1 MHTIWKG
8 AISFGLVNI
17 PVRMFAATEEK
28 SIRFRMLHQPCKTP
42 LKYVRSC
49 PHCDRPVSPEEVV
62 KGIEYADGK
71 FVLMEK
77 EELEAVVPEKN
88 KAIEIV
94 DFVDLKQIDPIY
106 FHKTYYLGPGETGER
121 AYALLRRAMEET
133 GRIGVAQ
140 LTIRSKQTLAVVRVF
155 EQQLVMETIF
165 YPDEVR
171 SANQV
176 PGVTPDLQV
185 VEKELQMAKQLIE
198 NLTTD
203 FQPEKYRDTYREAL
217 EEAIAKKVRGEE
229 VVEAPE
235 ARPEKIVD
243 LMEALK
249 ASLADTGKK
258 KNKNSKISRFR
269 TAK

>member
-17 PVRMFAATEEK
+17 PVKMFAATEEK
-28 SIRFRMLHQPCKTP
+28 TIRFRNLHQPCKTP
-42 LKYVRSC
+42 LKYVRTC
-49 PHCDRPVSPEEVV
+49 PHCDRPVSPDEIV

-77 EELEAVVPEKN
+77 EELEAIVPEKN

-94 DFVDLKQIDPIY
+94 DFVDLKEIDPIY

-121 AYALLRRAMEET
+121 AYALLRAAMEET
-133 GRIGVAQ
+133 EKIGVAQ
-140 LTIRSKQTLAVVRVF
+140 LTIRSKQTLAVVRVY
-155 EQQLVMETIF
+155 EKQLVMETIF

-171 SANQV
+171 PANQV
-176 PGVTPDLQV
+176 PGVNRDFQV
-185 VEKELQMAKQLIE
+185 VETELQMAKQLIE
-198 NLTTD
+198 NLTTQ
-203 FQPEKYRDTYREAL
+203 FQPEKYRDTYREKL
-217 EEAIAKKVRGEE
+217 EEAIAKKVKGEE

-235 ARPEKIVD
+235 ARSEKIVD

-249 ASLADTGKK
+249 ASLENTSNKK
-258 KNKNSKISRFR
+258 SQRKSKKSV

>member
-17 PVRMFAATEEK
+17 PVKMFAATEEK
-28 SIRFRMLHQPCKTP
+28 TIRFRNLHQPCKTP
-42 LKYVRSC
+42 LKYIRTC
-49 PHCDRPVSPEEVV
+49 PHCDRSVTPDEVV

-77 EELEAVVPEKN
+77 EELEAIVPEKN

-94 DFVDLKQIDPIY
+94 DFVDLKEIDPIY

-121 AYALLRRAMEET
+121 AYALLRAAMEET

-140 LTIRSKQTLAVVRVF
+140 LTVRSKKTLAVVRVY
-155 EQQLVMETIF
+155 EKQLVMETIF

-171 SANQV
+171 PASQV
-176 PGVTPDLQV
+176 PGVNPDLQV
-185 VEKELQMAKQLIE
+185 VETELQMAKQLIE
-198 NLTTD
+198 NLTTP
-203 FQPEKYRDTYREAL
+203 FQPEKYRDTYREKL
-217 EEAIAKKVRGEE
+217 EEAIAKKISGEE

-249 ASLADTGKK
+249 ASLEDTGNKK
-258 KNKNSKISRFR
+258 TQSKKSV